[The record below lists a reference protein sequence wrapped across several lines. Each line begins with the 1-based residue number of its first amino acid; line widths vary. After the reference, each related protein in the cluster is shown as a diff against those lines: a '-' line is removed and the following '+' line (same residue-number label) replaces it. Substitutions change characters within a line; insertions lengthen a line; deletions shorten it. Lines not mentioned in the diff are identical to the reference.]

1 MSFKPKKTNDKAVID
16 ASKTLVYALHGF
28 GKTTQCKYYQEAF
41 GPGFIMSGEGGLKSI
56 SDTGI
61 DYLPF
66 SSWNN
71 KHDPA
76 NDIYSFRGIC
86 KMIQSKDFQDMGY
99 KWIAIDSLTEAS
111 DLLFKELEQQ
121 FKDDKNGFKMWGEF
135 ARQMIGS
142 LKWIR
147 DLDYHVLVT
156 ALAKDEE
163 DDNGRTTF
171 WPHVHGKSA
180 AKQIPALF
188 DHVFAG
194 VRETVHEEDGE
205 IRVLRRLYSDE
216 VYGYHG
222 KIRDPSRRIP
232 AVVNTSNIPA
242 VINAMHLS
250 SDEYDSWLKAIG
262 ENDE

>member
-1 MSFKPKKTNDKAVID
+1 MFKPKKTNDESVTE

-28 GKTTQCKYYQEAF
+28 GKTTQCKHYQEMF
-41 GPGFIMSGEGGLKSI
+41 GPGFIISGEGGLKSI

-66 SSWNN
+66 SSWDGR
-71 KHDPA
+71 HDPE
-76 NDIYSFRGIC
+76 NDVYSFRGIC
-86 KMIQSKDFQDMGY
+86 KMIQSKEFADMGY

-111 DLLFKELEQQ
+111 DLLFKEMEQK

-147 DLDYHVLVT
+147 DLNYHVLVT

-163 DDNGRTTF
+163 DDNGRTSF
-171 WPHVHGKSA
+171 WPHVHGKAA

-194 VRETVHEEDGE
+194 VRETIHMDDGS
-205 IRVLRRLYSDE
+205 IRVMRKLYCDE
-216 VYGYHG
+216 VHGYHG
-222 KIRDPSRRIP
+222 KIRDPSQRVP
-232 AVVNTSNIPA
+232 AVIHTSNIPE
-242 VINAMHLS
+242 VIKATHMS
-250 SDEYDSWLKAIG
+250 RDEFDAWLKSTG
-262 ENDE
+262 ESK